1 MAMAR
6 PLPPDAR
13 GAFLERVAARLA
25 GQVLGDGLVARTCRE
40 LQREYLDPPDLSR
53 ASGSKACGTLRYGG
67 GGGIL
72 PAGGG
77 GGTVAMVGISFSMLR
92 TAV

>member
-1 MAMAR
+1 
-6 PLPPDAR
+6 LPPDAR

-53 ASGSKACGTLRYGG
+53 ASGSSKYR
-67 GGGIL
+67 
-72 PAGGG
+72 
-77 GGTVAMVGISFSMLR
+77 
-92 TAV
+92 

>member
-1 MAMAR
+1 LKKKPVGCKSAGLYDALCLSDSEITTIMAMAR

-40 LQREYLDPPDLSR
+40 LQREYLDPP
-53 ASGSKACGTLRYGG
+53 GSSKYR
-67 GGGIL
+67 
-72 PAGGG
+72 
-77 GGTVAMVGISFSMLR
+77 
-92 TAV
+92 

>member
-1 MAMAR
+1 MAIAR

-53 ASGSKACGTLRYGG
+53 ASGSNKYR
-67 GGGIL
+67 
-72 PAGGG
+72 
-77 GGTVAMVGISFSMLR
+77 
-92 TAV
+92 

>member
-13 GAFLERVAARLA
+13 GERRLA

-40 LQREYLDPPDLSR
+40 LQGEYLDPPDLSR
-53 ASGSKACGTLRYGG
+53 ASGSSKYR
-67 GGGIL
+67 
-72 PAGGG
+72 
-77 GGTVAMVGISFSMLR
+77 
-92 TAV
+92 